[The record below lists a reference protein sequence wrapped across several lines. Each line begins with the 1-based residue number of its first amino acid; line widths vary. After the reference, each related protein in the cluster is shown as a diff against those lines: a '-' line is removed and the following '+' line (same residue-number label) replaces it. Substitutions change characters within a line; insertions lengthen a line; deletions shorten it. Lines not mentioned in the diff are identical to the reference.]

1 MNKIKIL
8 ILGFAAISAASLCSA
23 GYQAPPAAVAAEK
36 VISFDAPA
44 PAVSLELAVCDFDAL
59 QVAVVLD
66 REAVNYDVRQLVATG
81 RTTPS
86 EAKTSAWAR
95 TCSGACS
102 CSHRSEPSTD
112 YEQRM

>member
-8 ILGFAAISAASLCSA
+8 ILGFASISAASLCSA
-23 GYQAPPAAVAAEK
+23 IAAAPPPVAEK
-36 VISFDAPA
+36 VISFDAPT

-59 QVAVVLD
+59 HVALPVD
-66 REAVNYDVRQLVATG
+66 REAVKYDVRQLVADG

-86 EAKTSAWAR
+86 DAKASARAR

-102 CSHRSEPSTD
+102 CSHRSQPPTY